1 MGFQKNKNLRTKTFK
16 KPSRSDP
23 HTVYMNATCYFIVVF
38 PIYRLDT
45 NVIFEAL
52 VLYSTTFMC
61 TDSIIVNFI
70 NYFYF
75 YIFNLYL
82 YAYPGYM
89 YVFLR

>member
-61 TDSIIVNFI
+61 TDSIIHVQ
-70 NYFYF
+70 
-75 YIFNLYL
+75 
-82 YAYPGYM
+82 
-89 YVFLR
+89 